1 LAVLIGGWKVLIWGL
16 HVIDIA
22 ILFSFLIAILL
33 IGVWVSRGVKGESDF
48 YLSGR
53 KMGRTLQFF
62 LNFGNSTDTTGA
74 VVMAS
79 EVYRQGV
86 GGIWLSLQTLF
97 ITPFFWFTQAY
108 LRRARVTTMADLF
121 LERFGSKAVA
131 SAYAG
136 FNIYVVLLLLG
147 MGSRTGFEVTSAM
160 VVKEPADYTQTERE
174 GIDSFN
180 EYVSLANQKQAGTLP
195 TEKRGRFE
203 ELDSRNRRGELKSFV
218 SYITPLPFYI
228 CYCTIV
234 AIYIMLGGLKAAA
247 ITDAVQGIL
256 ILIMS
261 IMLIPLGLHHIGGVH
276 ALHQIVPA
284 YKFQLFGTI
293 ASSEYTWYSIFAITL
308 GSLIQILGLAHNM
321 AVAGSA
327 KDEDTARI
335 GIIVGGFTK
344 RLVLIAWMFCGL
356 IAVAMLSGRLS
367 EPDQAWGQLS
377 RELLMPGLMG
387 LMLSGMLLGHMP
399 SVGLSSVAVS
409 GLVTINIYEPLFPG
423 RSQKHYLRVG
433 QLIIGL
439 VLATSIIIAIA
450 GTSVASLAK
459 TLITFNIFP
468 GAMVFLV
475 VFWRRLTSPAILIS
489 LAIWVVLMGACPLVV
504 PAVDAFRR
512 APNLLLTTAET
523 VTTASAPATAADV
536 AARKATAIGQGIPK
550 QHVIAPS
557 ACFFESVARIDPRD
571 PNSGFEGV
579 GRFYSENYLLHLAG
593 VPLQNFTAAGL
604 VASRWFTDA
613 LFPFVLL
620 IAFSLITKKTT
631 GEHVDRFYV
640 KFKTPVGKTPEEEA
654 IEVKL
659 SFDQPGRF
667 DNQKLFPNTNWE
679 FGRWEKKDW
688 IGFSTCWVVVGLIIG
703 VLYVV
708 VRIGAN

>member
-1 LAVLIGGWKVLIWGL
+1 VYIWGL

-22 ILFSFLIAILL
+22 ILFGFLAAILL
-33 IGVWVSRGVKGESDF
+33 IGLWVSRGVKGESDF

-53 KMGRTLQFF
+53 RMGRTLQFF

-79 EVYRQGV
+79 EVFRQGV

-121 LERFGSKAVA
+121 LERFDSKVVA

-160 VVKEPADYTQTERE
+160 VVKGPADYTQTERE
-174 GIDSFN
+174 GIDSFK
-180 EYVSLANQKQAGTLP
+180 EYVSLANQQQAGTLP
-195 TEKRGRFE
+195 AEKRGRFE
-203 ELDSRNRRGELKSFV
+203 ELDNLNRRGELKSFV

-261 IMLIPLGLHHIGGVH
+261 IMLIPLGLHHIGGVR

-308 GSLIQILGLAHNM
+308 GSLIQILGLSHNM
-321 AVAGSA
+321 AAAGSA
-327 KDEDTARI
+327 KDEDTARF

-344 RLVLIAWMFCGL
+344 RLVLLAWMFCGL

-409 GLVTINIYEPLFPG
+409 GLVTLNIYEPLFPG
-423 RSQKHYLRVG
+423 RSQKHYLHVG

-439 VLATSIIIAIA
+439 VLAVSIVIAIA

-459 TLITFNIFP
+459 TMITFNIFP

-475 VFWRRLTSPAILIS
+475 VFWRRLTAPAILIS
-489 LAIWVVLMGACPLVV
+489 LAIWVVLMGICPLVV
-504 PAVDAFRR
+504 PSVDALRCM
-512 APNLLLTTAET
+512 PSLLVSTPQT

-536 AARKATAIGQGIPK
+536 AAGRATEIGQGIPK
-550 QHVIAPS
+550 QHVIPPS
-557 ACFFESVARIDPRD
+557 ACFFESMARIDPRD
-571 PNSGFEGV
+571 PTSGFEGV
-579 GRFYSENYLLHLAG
+579 GRFYSENYLLHLVG
-593 VPLQNFTAAGL
+593 VPLQNFSAAGL
-604 VASRWFTDA
+604 VASRWLCDS
-613 LFPFVLL
+613 LFPFFLL
-620 IAFSLITKKTT
+620 IVFSLITKKTT
-631 GEHVDRFYV
+631 GERADRFYV
-640 KFKTPVGKTPEEEA
+640 KLKTPVGKTPDEEA
-654 IEVKL
+654 AQVKQ
-659 SFDQPGRF
+659 SFDHPDRF
-667 DNQKLFPNTNWE
+667 DNQKLFPSSNWE
-679 FGRWEKKDW
+679 FTKWDKKDW

-708 VRIGAN
+708 VRIGAS